1 MSRFLDRRCGI
12 EGVGARYIEGG
23 AAVVLRM
30 PVDPAKELAELEIET
45 LSNDVVIGLMAVT
58 VGE

>member
-1 MSRFLDRRCGI
+1 MSRYLDRQFGI

-23 AAVVLRM
+23 AAVVLQM
-30 PVDPAKELAELEIET
+30 PVDPAKELAELELET

-58 VGE
+58 VEE